1 MTDDLGLFRDTR
13 DSAEHARSRRVTDSR
28 RAWRQTPDRRQ
39 TRERRRARQRR
50 RRRVGLAAVLV
61 LVLAVAGV
69 LFGIRTLRAL
79 REVPDFAGAGGP
91 QTVVRVE
98 EGQSLT
104 AIGATLA
111 LRNVVA
117 SIRAFT
123 RAAEA
128 DPRARAVQPGY
139 YQLRERMSGSA
150 AVARLQ
156 EPSARVGHLEIRGGG
171 QLDNVELPNGKTVP
185 GLLTEIS
192 RASCAMI
199 GGASTCVSLED
210 LRAAMSQTDLGQ
222 LAVPGWA
229 LDPASRV
236 EPRRRLEG
244 LLVPGDYDVRPGAS
258 AVELLNQ
265 VVNTSVAR
273 LLAGGFPASAVG
285 TGHSAY
291 EVLVIASVIER
302 EGITPDF
309 RRVSRVIANR
319 LAAGM
324 PLQMD
329 STINYPLDRQEV
341 NTSDADRARPGPY
354 NTYLGVGLP
363 VSPIGS
369 PSAAAIAA
377 ALNPE
382 PGAWRYFVK
391 CQKDGASCFSVT
403 RQEHDVAVRDAAA
416 RGVF

>member
-1 MTDDLGLFRDTR
+1 MTDDLGLFRDTT
-13 DSAEHARSRRVTDSR
+13 EGVERSRPRRLTDSR
-28 RAWRQTPDRRQ
+28 RARRQ
-39 TRERRRARQRR
+39 ARERR
-50 RRRVGLAAVLV
+50 RRRVVLGTALVV
-61 LVLAVAGV
+61 LLLAVGGA
-69 LFGIRTLRAL
+69 LFGVRELQAL
-79 REVPDFAGAGGP
+79 RQVPDFVGAGGV
-91 QTVVRVE
+91 QTVVQVE
-98 EGQSLT
+98 DGQSLT
-104 AIGATLA
+104 AIGVTLVR
-111 LRNVVA
+111 RNVVA
-117 SIRAFT
+117 SVRAFT

-128 DPRARAVQPGY
+128 DPRVQAVQPGY

-156 EPSARVGHLEIRGGG
+156 EPSARVGHFEIRGGG
-171 QLDNVELPNGKTVP
+171 QLDNVEEPDGKTVP

-199 GGASTCVSLED
+199 GEASTCVSPAD
-210 LRAAMSQTDLGQ
+210 LRTAMEQTDLKA
-222 LAVPGWA
+222 LAVPSWA
-229 LDPASRV
+229 LDPMSRV

-244 LLVPGDYDVRPGAS
+244 LLVPGNYDVRPGSS
-258 AVELLNQ
+258 AVELLRQ
-265 VVNTSVAR
+265 VISTSVAR
-273 LLAGGFPASAVG
+273 LLAGGFPASAAG
-285 TGHSAY
+285 TAHSAY

-302 EGITPDF
+302 EAITRDF
-309 RRVSRVIANR
+309 RRVSRVINNR

-341 NTSDADRARPGPY
+341 STSDADRARPGAY
-354 NTYLGVGLP
+354 NTYLNVGLP
-363 VSPIGS
+363 ASPIGS

-382 PGAWRYFVK
+382 PGTWRYFVK

-403 RQEHDVAVRDAAA
+403 REEHDAAVRDAAA